1 MVVDAT
7 RELPAGY
14 TPVLDEIF
22 STGHYLDS
30 RVTPY
35 YEAMYKAAKQDGV
48 TLTPFSAYRSVARQQ
63 ISLDS
68 LVNAYIAEGYSREK
82 AQAMAEKQILPPG
95 TSEHNLGLCVD
106 IIETDTDFDTTRAFR
121 WLQKH
126 AHEYGFILRYPKDKE
141 AVTGI
146 VYEPWHWRF
155 VGTDLAPKIRKC
167 GLTLEEYL
175 QQNGYLF

>member
-1 MVVDAT
+1 MDAT
-7 RELPAGY
+7 RELPANY
-14 TPVLDEIF
+14 KVTLDEIF
-22 STGHYLDS
+22 STGQYLDS

-35 YEAMYKAAKQDGV
+35 YEDMYRAAKKDGV
-48 TLTPFSAYRSVARQQ
+48 TLTPFSAYRSVARQK

-82 AQAMAEKQILPPG
+82 AQALAEKEIRPPG

-106 IIETDTDFDTTRAFR
+106 IVDTYQGFENTKAFR
-121 WLQKH
+121 WLQAH

-146 VYEPWHWRF
+146 TYEPWHWRF
-155 VGTDLAPKIRKC
+155 VGTELAPKIRKS

>member
-68 LVNAYIAEGYSREK
+68 LVNAYIAE
-82 AQAMAEKQILPPG
+82 
-95 TSEHNLGLCVD
+95 
-106 IIETDTDFDTTRAFR
+106 FDTTRAFR

-155 VGTDLAPKIRKC
+155 VGTDLAPKIRKS